1 MSQTAVS
8 PVRER
13 PRKSLGTALA
23 LAFFLGPIGL
33 LYASITG
40 GVVMLIV
47 CALVLVPILLGVS
60 INVSIYFPVW
70 VVCVLWA
77 GVAAHERSP
86 ARPEAPPEGDWVR
99 EAPPEAAAGGAGVN
113 HDGAPGR
120 S

>member
-1 MSQTAVS
+1 MSQTAIS

-13 PRKSLGTALA
+13 PRKTLATALA

-33 LYASITG
+33 LYASIVG

-47 CALVLVPILLGVS
+47 CAVVLVPILLGVS
-60 INVSIYFPVW
+60 INVSLYFPVW

-77 GVAAHERSP
+77 GIAAHERSP
-86 ARPEAPPEGDWVR
+86 ARPEAPLEGDWVR
-99 EAPPEAAAGGAGVN
+99 EAPPEAAAGAGISN
-113 HDGAPGR
+113 DGAPGR